1 MITSYLLGYGSF
13 LLGAVLY
20 VLAKIQ
26 EFKEMADSN
35 PNPNINFNAKKM
47 FGKEWV
53 NFLRLLIGG
62 IALVLF
68 MPMLVGGTMVD
79 IKNTEGAIVTTLSM
93 ETLLVPFYF
102 FVGYSGN
109 SALFALFGKYKKTLL
124 NKVGVETGEK

>member
-1 MITSYLLGYGSF
+1 MITSYLFGYGSF

-35 PNPNINFNAKKM
+35 PNPTINFSTKKM
-47 FGKEWV
+47 FSKEWI
-53 NFLRLLIGG
+53 NFTRLLIGG

-93 ETLLVPFYF
+93 ETLLIPFYF

-124 NKVGVETGEK
+124 NKVGVEDK